1 MERMKQEWAA
11 FKALPLQ
18 KKLEH
23 IWIYYK
29 WHLVAAAAVICL
41 IVSIIGTVVNSRK
54 EVLISGMF
62 LNNAT
67 SQEGY
72 AFLEEG
78 FREDCG
84 GSGDQLVE
92 LVTSRSINFTAD
104 TPSQQEAS
112 SFMVFTCM
120 VAAQTLD
127 YVVTDEASVAHLA
140 EQEVLMDLR
149 TLLPEESL
157 AQWDTIEHD
166 GVVTALRLEGTAFG
180 ENYPLAAEH
189 SCIAVIINAPHQDNT
204 IRFLD
209 YIRG

>member
-11 FKALPLQ
+11 FKALSFR

-23 IWIYYK
+23 IRIYYK
-29 WHLVAAAAVICL
+29 WHIVVVVAVICL
-41 IVSIIGTVVNSRK
+41 IASVIGTVMNNQK

-72 AFLEEG
+72 AFLENG
-78 FREDCG
+78 FWEACG
-84 GSGDQLVE
+84 GSSDQRVE
-92 LVTSRSINFTAD
+92 LVTGRSVNFTAD

-112 SFMVFTCM
+112 SLMVFTCM

-127 YVVTDEASVAHLA
+127 YVVTDEASVAHLV
-140 EQEVLMDLR
+140 EQEVVMDLK
-149 TLLPEESL
+149 TLLPAEIL
-157 AQWDTIEHD
+157 AQWDTIEHN
-166 GVVTALRLEGTAFG
+166 GVVAALRLEGTFFA
-180 ENYPLAAEH
+180 ENYPLAVED
-189 SCIAVIINAPHQDNT
+189 SCILVIGNAPHQDNT
-204 IRFLD
+204 LRFLD